1 MKYFGDELSGLHKE
15 MSGIIR
21 RKGRFAEARDIFFK
35 IHRELHS
42 STVYETE
49 ETAFDRLMK
58 DINGENCGAAL
69 WDLWHITRIEDL
81 TAGILIG
88 GSSQLFSNHWA
99 ERINSPVSDTGNA
112 MTDSEISDFIGR
124 VFISELLEYRK
135 AVGMRTR
142 EIISEMT
149 EADAKRKFPPE
160 YREKLFECGGLVSHP
175 DSAWLAD
182 FWLSKDCAGIMFM
195 PLTRHQILHLNQC
208 GKLFSGIKSEVKS
221 IY

>member
-21 RKGRFAEARDIFFK
+21 RKGKFDEARDIFFR
-35 IHRELHS
+35 IHKQLHS

-69 WDLWHITRIEDL
+69 WDLWHITRIEDI
-81 TAGILIG
+81 TAGILIDG
-88 GSSQLFSNHWA
+88 GSQLFSEQWA

-112 MTDSEISDFIGR
+112 MTDSEVNDFIGR
-124 VFISELLEYRK
+124 VSLSELLKYRN
-135 AVGMRTR
+135 AVGTRTR

-149 EADAKRKFPPE
+149 EEDAKRKFTPE
-160 YREKLFECGGLVSHP
+160 YKEKLFQCGGLTSHP

-182 FWLSKDCAGIMFM
+182 FWLSKDCAGIMLM
-195 PLTRHQILHLNQC
+195 PFTRHQMLHLNQC
-208 GKLFSGIKSEVKS
+208 GKLFSGI
-221 IY
+221 